1 MELPTRSLVLRVC
14 QFRHDR
20 INVDYYISTD
30 NFCQLI
36 LLRVFKI
43 FYFFSYFTY
52 FSLFLPYYPLKGDFL
67 IMKATGIVRRID
79 ELGRVVIP
87 KEIRRTLRIKEGDP
101 LEIFTDRD
109 ELMLKKYSPIASLE
123 RFSKAT
129 ARSLNDLS
137 GKLAVICDTDGIL
150 HAYGD
155 GKKELDGKNLSQ
167 DMERILRERR
177 SYIANAID
185 GGDVIP
191 LTSSPEEPFTAQV
204 IVPIVSGGDCLG
216 AVAVLSKENGA
227 KMDGVDMNLAR
238 LTADILANQ
247 FE

>member
-1 MELPTRSLVLRVC
+1 
-14 QFRHDR
+14 
-20 INVDYYISTD
+20 
-30 NFCQLI
+30 
-36 LLRVFKI
+36 
-43 FYFFSYFTY
+43 
-52 FSLFLPYYPLKGDFL
+52 
-67 IMKATGIVRRID
+67 MKATGIVRRID

-109 ELMLKKYSPIASLE
+109 ELMLKKYSPIATLE

-137 GKLAVICDTDGIL
+137 GKLAVICDTDGVL

-155 GKKELDGKNLSQ
+155 GKKDLDGKSLSE
-167 DMERILRERR
+167 DMDKILKERR
-177 SYIANAID
+177 SYIANIAD

-191 LTSSPEEPFTAQV
+191 LTASREEGVTAQV

-216 AVAVLSKENGA
+216 AVAVLSKEDGA
-227 KMDGVDMNLAR
+227 KMDGSDMNLAR

>member
-1 MELPTRSLVLRVC
+1 
-14 QFRHDR
+14 
-20 INVDYYISTD
+20 
-30 NFCQLI
+30 
-36 LLRVFKI
+36 
-43 FYFFSYFTY
+43 
-52 FSLFLPYYPLKGDFL
+52 
-67 IMKATGIVRRID
+67 MKATGIVRRID

-109 ELMLKKYSPIASLE
+109 ELMLKKYSPIATLE

-137 GKLAVICDTDGIL
+137 GKIAVICDTDGVL

-155 GKKELDGKNLSQ
+155 GKKEFDGKNLSEEM
-167 DMERILRERR
+167 DKILRERK
-177 SYIANAID
+177 SYIANLVD
-185 GGDVIP
+185 GGDVLPI
-191 LTSSPEEPFTAQV
+191 TATREEGITAQI

-216 AVAVLSKENGA
+216 AVAVLSKEEGA
-227 KMDGVDMNLAR
+227 KMDSGDMNLAR
-238 LTADILANQ
+238 LTAEILSNQ